1 MVTWIRLVL
10 AFCIVLPL
18 TVPATALS
26 QSICDPD
33 GVQDSGS
40 IYRICMPPAGE
51 YNGNLVIWAHG
62 FQDAGTPVE
71 IPENQLCIDGFCIPE
86 LINGLG
92 FGFATNSYSK
102 TGLAIRQGMD
112 DIVDL
117 VDIFAAEKGTP
128 AKVYLVGASEGGIIT
143 ALLVEGR
150 PDVFDAG
157 VAACGPVGDFPFQIN
172 YFGNG
177 RALFQY
183 FFPGVI
189 PGDPFD
195 PAPLLVENWSAYY
208 EQVVRPVVL
217 NPANRDRLDQLVVVA
232 KLPFDPDNYLET
244 AEQSVRDVLRYSVVN
259 LKDASETLGGFPF
272 DNRTRFY
279 RGSDNDLLL
288 NLLVPRVDA
297 DPEAITEM
305 ETFYNTSGA
314 LQQELVTMHTRLD
327 QQVPY
332 LHEPLYILKTIA
344 SGSYLTRHVNVPID
358 RYGHCNF
365 TPGELVFS
373 FALML
378 AYDGSL
384 VELTG
389 LDSFLEGGDLE
400 AFQRRA
406 DAATL
411 PYRLEGPELAATLGE

>member
-1 MVTWIRLVL
+1 MANLLRLSAAL
-10 AFCIVLPL
+10 AAILPL
-18 TVPATALS
+18 ILPAAALS
-26 QSICDPD
+26 ESICDPD

-40 IYRICMPPAGE
+40 IYRICMPPANE
-51 YNGNLVIWAHG
+51 YNGKLVIWAHG

-71 IPENQLCIDGFCIPE
+71 IPEDQLCIGGFCIPD

-102 TGLAIRQGMD
+102 TGLAVRQGMD

-117 VDIFAAEKGTP
+117 VDIFAATKGVP
-128 AKVYLVGASEGGIIT
+128 GKIYLVGASEGGIIT

-183 FFPGVI
+183 FFPGLI
-189 PGDPFD
+189 PGDPFHPD
-195 PAPLLVENWSAYY
+195 PILVENWSAYY
-208 EQVVRPVVL
+208 EQVVKPVVVH
-217 NPANRDRLDQLVVVA
+217 PANRGRLDQLVVVA

-259 LKDASETLGGFPF
+259 LNDAAETLGGFPF
-272 DNRTRFY
+272 GNRTRLY
-279 RGSDNDLLL
+279 RGSDNDLRL

-297 DPEAITEM
+297 DPAAITEM
-305 ETFYNTSGA
+305 KTFYNTSGV
-314 LQQELVTMHTRLD
+314 LQQPLVTLHTRLD

-344 SGSYLTRHVNVPID
+344 SGSFLVRHANVAID
-358 RYGHCNF
+358 RFGHCSF
-365 TPGELVFS
+365 TPGEILFS

-378 AYDGSL
+378 VYDGIL
-384 VELTG
+384 VELNG
-389 LDSFLEGGDLE
+389 VSSLLQGDDLNG
-400 AFQRRA
+400 FQQRA
-406 DAATL
+406 RAASL
-411 PYRLEGPELAATLGE
+411 PYRLDGAKLGAELSE

>member
-1 MVTWIRLVL
+1 MNTTIRLAL
-10 AFCIVLPL
+10 SLLIVLPL
-18 TVPATALS
+18 IVPGTVRS
-26 QSICDPD
+26 DSICDPD

-40 IYRICMPPAGE
+40 IYRICMPPENE
-51 YNGNLVIWAHG
+51 YNGDLVIWAHG

-102 TGLAIRQGMD
+102 TGLAIRQGID

-128 AKVYLVGASEGGIIT
+128 ARVYLVGASEGGIIT

-183 FFPGVI
+183 FFPGLI

-208 EQVVRPVVL
+208 EEVVRPVVIH
-217 NPANRDRLDQLVVVA
+217 PSNRDRLDQLVVVA

-272 DNRTRFY
+272 DNRNRIY
-279 RGSDNDLLL
+279 RGSDNDLRL

-305 ETFYNTSGA
+305 ETFYNTSGI
-314 LQQELVTMHTRLD
+314 LQQQLVTMHTRLD

-332 LHEPLYILKTIA
+332 LHEPFYILKTIA
-344 SGSYLTRHVNVPID
+344 SGSFIVRHANVPID

-378 AYDGSL
+378 VYDGNL
-384 VELTG
+384 VELSG
-389 LDSFLEGGDLE
+389 VGSLLKGDDLE
-400 AFQRRA
+400 SFQQRA
-406 DAATL
+406 AANSV
-411 PYRLEGPELAATLGE
+411 PYRLEGERLGVELRE